1 MFIVFTVVM
10 GLLAVRV
17 AYIQIAGHEDLSA
30 AADMQQKI
38 VLDGADARGAIYDRN
53 GTPIVGGYQ
62 EYIYVIPAVKFDG
75 ETQRALNEVDAVEV
89 VNQDTGYK
97 VFASQDYDEQ
107 AGRCLLNNS
116 DAYIMKAA
124 RRYCSNQPA
133 VHMMGYVNSKDC
145 SGVSGLE
152 LMYEDELNSY
162 NKKVMA
168 PADVS
173 GKLLKGY
180 GLSVETASDKDPYIK
195 KGITTTLDLGLQK
208 KVEQILS
215 DCQNDGAVAVL
226 KADSGEIMAAASTP
240 VFDPTCVKEYIGSEN
255 GELINKVVQ
264 GTYPPGSVF
273 KIVVAAAA
281 LEAGIKPN
289 RIFNCSGRENIK
301 GQIVKCE
308 TGGEKGHGMI
318 SFKKAFADS
327 CNCAFIQ
334 LGQMIGADAIINM
347 ADRLGLGGTVLNDFP
362 EEQAG
367 NIMSLQ
373 ESKGAAIANLAI
385 GQGQTMTTPIQIASM
400 TATIANGGK
409 NPGVKIVSGEQNE
422 EDILA
427 SDIVNELQNMMK
439 ETVVSGTAGGLELR
453 VSAGAKT
460 GSAES
465 VQNGHEVIHG
475 WITGFVPADNPEY
488 VITVFVENG
497 RSGRS
502 SAGPL
507 FAETANY
514 LYESGIIG
522 NETAF

>member
-152 LMYEDELNSY
+152 LMYEDELKSY

-180 GLSVETASDKDPYIK
+180 GLSVETASDKDPYTMNEEILDEIVEIVNIRFEEPMAK
-195 KGITTTLDLGLQK
+195 HTTFQIGGQAQYFVTPGTTEEIRQILKLCKEEEVPYFVMGRGSNLLVSDAGMEGVVLQLYDNYSDFSIDGNQIQAQAGVMLSKIGYVARENSLTGFEFAAGIPGTLGGAVMMNAGAYGGEMKDIIATVQLMDEDGNLFEKTGEEMDFAYRHSIVEEKNLLVLGATLTLQK
-208 KVEQILS
+208 GDKEAIDEKMKELASARKTKQPLEFPSAGSTFKRPEGYFAGKLIMDAGLRGYQVG
-215 DCQNDGAVAVL
+215 GAQVSEKHCGFVINKKNATAADVL
-226 KADSGEIMAAASTP
+226 KLVSD
-240 VFDPTCVKEYIGSEN
+240 VKAKVYEEFQV
-255 GELINKVVQ
+255 ELEPEVRLV
-264 GTYPPGSVF
+264 
-273 KIVVAAAA
+273 
-281 LEAGIKPN
+281 
-289 RIFNCSGRENIK
+289 GR
-301 GQIVKCE
+301 Q
-308 TGGEKGHGMI
+308 
-318 SFKKAFADS
+318 
-327 CNCAFIQ
+327 
-334 LGQMIGADAIINM
+334 
-347 ADRLGLGGTVLNDFP
+347 
-362 EEQAG
+362 
-367 NIMSLQ
+367 
-373 ESKGAAIANLAI
+373 
-385 GQGQTMTTPIQIASM
+385 
-400 TATIANGGK
+400 
-409 NPGVKIVSGEQNE
+409 
-422 EDILA
+422 
-427 SDIVNELQNMMK
+427 
-439 ETVVSGTAGGLELR
+439 
-453 VSAGAKT
+453 
-460 GSAES
+460 
-465 VQNGHEVIHG
+465 
-475 WITGFVPADNPEY
+475 
-488 VITVFVENG
+488 
-497 RSGRS
+497 
-502 SAGPL
+502 
-507 FAETANY
+507 
-514 LYESGIIG
+514 
-522 NETAF
+522 